1 MTSLLPLRR
10 LQAWLFVLPLLSLGL
25 GCNGSSPT
33 EPIDQP
39 TAAPAAVT
47 AASSGQTA
55 SVAPRGEEGSA
66 EELRPGAARL
76 AAARARAAE
85 GGQPAETQNAV
96 EEARGG
102 NGNGNGG
109 NGGGNGGGNS
119 GGHGNGNGGGGN
131 GGGNTG
137 GNGGGN
143 GGGGGRGGELT
154 FEIRPDTW
162 NTNWVHAEG
171 NVQAF
176 VRGRDVAKIDTS
188 SVELEADGGTLAPKS
203 VRVAGGQLVA
213 TFDKS
218 DAFEL
223 LGDDVHSGD
232 RETVTLNL
240 KVGDESKELEDQ
252 IRVVGPDNGDDGGGD
267 DGSSGETEANI
278 QPDDWNVNWAHSAG
292 QVHVFLRGDLK
303 DVDLDSIRLVGD
315 KADAEPL
322 KPLDV
327 RKVGKQIVARFSK
340 SAAFATLDDPDAG
353 ETHTVKIKYHQ
364 GDADKELSED
374 VHIVGRQ

>member
-1 MTSLLPLRR
+1 MRTLLPLRR
-10 LQAWLFVLPLLSLGL
+10 LQAWLFVLPLLSLG
-25 GCNGSSPT
+25 CNGSSPT
-33 EPIDQP
+33 EPALDQP
-39 TAAPAAVT
+39 AAATAAVT
-47 AASSGQTA
+47 AAPSGQTA
-55 SVAPRGEEGSA
+55 SAAPRGEEGSA
-66 EELRPGAARL
+66 EEVRPGAARL
-76 AAARARAAE
+76 AAARARAE

-102 NGNGNGG
+102 NGNGNSGG
-109 NGGGNGGGNS
+109 NGGGNNGGGNGGG
-119 GGHGNGNGGGGN
+119 GNGGNGGGGN
-131 GGGNTG
+131 GGG
-137 GNGGGN
+137 GNGGGGN
-143 GGGGGRGGELT
+143 GGGRGGELT
-154 FEIRPDTW
+154 FEIHPDTW

-176 VRGRDVAKIDTS
+176 VRGRDVAKIDTA

-213 TFDKS
+213 TFAKS

-232 RETVTLNL
+232 RETVTLKV

-252 IRVVGPDNGDDGGGD
+252 IRVVGSDDNGGDDGG
-267 DGSSGETEANI
+267 SGETEANI
-278 QPDDWNVNWAHSAG
+278 QPDDWNVNWANSAG

-315 KADAEPL
+315 KAGAEAL

-340 SAAFATLDDPDAG
+340 SAAFNTLDDPDAG